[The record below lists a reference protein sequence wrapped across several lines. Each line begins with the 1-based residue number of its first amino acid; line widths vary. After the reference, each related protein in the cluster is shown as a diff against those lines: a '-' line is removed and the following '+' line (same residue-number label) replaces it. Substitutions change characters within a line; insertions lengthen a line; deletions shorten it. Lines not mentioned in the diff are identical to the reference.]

1 MEENNESVYSL
12 ITKLC
17 QKLCINGDQMKTAR
31 SHCYEVLLGKKLSN
45 DPRKFEDLKGT
56 TEPTVNL
63 LAWCYELTQYD
74 FGETAQE
81 LNKHAQILKES
92 YGSDVQ
98 SYNGVITFLLCLKD
112 VPKKTNA
119 NALDWSTLPNIEAE
133 MTKFNNMF
141 KLPSVLLER
150 STDAIQSTEIFKM
163 AFEPPINTPA
173 KSQEKCELVLSD
185 LLRDEGYSSPN
196 KESIWDEVVSQLS
209 TPIRYTW
216 ESYGCGPAEDE
227 KPFLSE
233 LGDLCSLW
241 VENLESLYICNNQ
254 FPSYRII
261 NNQMKPRK
269 VLIRDLKL
277 LLVGVPSDVFL
288 LSNKNEFFIASGIM
302 VEGIT
307 PDAMERY
314 CSSFILAG
322 TCYKALNHM
331 SALNPTTRKHKYPG
345 YVFAELCE
353 SICRY
358 LQFYHTAVIS
368 IHDNIHFLD
377 FHEKTRQIQA
387 QVTTLATICKV
398 GPSASETEQTQ
409 HGVVLLNY
417 LYQKVLG
424 LSDKNLCNVLYSIL
438 YPCCQ
443 IYFSRFLHQWLIKGT
458 FNDPHGEFF
467 VNPTRKYLT
476 TRCRTYW
483 TRSYE
488 IKEDI
493 VPDFLVNLKDQ
504 ILVCGRL
511 INLLQ
516 LCNPGNNLCACL
528 IGKNPLVLTCCITRD
543 KLTQLEQ
550 SASKYYLEASMQC
563 GSKFS
568 FTRYLERSRESDI
581 TYLQLIAK
589 KRAVT
594 LRRLELE
601 RQKSIQEQ
609 HEMKLEE
616 LLILKEQYE
625 CAVEQKQL
633 NIYKDIERNI
643 RDIEE
648 DMKIDEMREQMLKE
662 EAVEMIDY
670 YTKLGQLADMRK
682 QKIYNHIRGNS
693 HIQIDDA
700 LTLRKNNSS
709 SKQSVAEEKAKS
721 SSESF
726 YSAPDEYQPISS
738 TDEEIPLSKKD
749 QVSSMHS
756 SESMD
761 LLNANTEQSTGSNGN
776 TITKVIPDTVHLSD
790 EIQQAVDNFETARK
804 IKQKVL
810 NQELG
815 ITNILDERLTIS
827 REKPAFTN
835 LTDAQRNKLKV
846 LSSEFGINVFKET
859 VSTDRVLTTAQVNKN
874 KVMGHNQCFVPCYG
888 TKPLD
893 NDNYVNRNMRSAVTN
908 NEGKVSGSLK
918 KSTSLHLDFDKIITK
933 CDTQKALPMSV
944 DSTPMSDIAQTAS
957 PLSDFPRS
965 ATFSSI
971 AFSTDTKLDSI
982 TTNGDTLLT
991 QTEGFGSVSTSSR
1004 NSFTSLYYEKPQVVQ
1019 PAFTFSKK
1027 VTLEEANNS
1036 SKMDLTVF
1044 LHESLSIPLM
1054 AQLNLANNEI
1064 LKYFVEELR
1073 FLDHLE
1079 SLRDYFFLQD
1089 GEFGR
1094 SITENLFEKLYSANF
1109 PLELI
1114 NGKTLQHLVFGA
1126 LDNSNKYQQHAH
1138 HLSFKINS
1146 LPKCFDL
1153 NDPDVL
1159 DCLSLTYKVKWPLN
1173 ILLPSDVV
1181 NRYDRVFKFLLKV
1194 NRVSWVMKKLFMELK
1209 ILAKETGEKEIYLMS
1224 SAQYRRLHQCR
1235 HIMSHFVQ
1243 TLQNY
1248 IVGDV
1253 LQPSWSV
1260 FENNLANVSSL
1271 DELYEA
1277 HNVYIKDIIFRCM
1290 LHQKSVALRNMVHKI
1305 FVVILKFYYYL
1316 KSRRWK
1322 CENGSYVHPNFHKLE
1337 KIFENFEDFMVYFF
1351 KVVKKVAK
1359 SGYQPYLAQFLHVLD
1374 VNDYYSKKLLQTA
1387 V

>member
-1 MEENNESVYSL
+1 
-12 ITKLC
+12 
-17 QKLCINGDQMKTAR
+17 
-31 SHCYEVLLGKKLSN
+31 
-45 DPRKFEDLKGT
+45 
-56 TEPTVNL
+56 
-63 LAWCYELTQYD
+63 
-74 FGETAQE
+74 
-81 LNKHAQILKES
+81 
-92 YGSDVQ
+92 
-98 SYNGVITFLLCLKD
+98 
-112 VPKKTNA
+112 
-119 NALDWSTLPNIEAE
+119 
-133 MTKFNNMF
+133 
-141 KLPSVLLER
+141 
-150 STDAIQSTEIFKM
+150 
-163 AFEPPINTPA
+163 
-173 KSQEKCELVLSD
+173 
-185 LLRDEGYSSPN
+185 
-196 KESIWDEVVSQLS
+196 
-209 TPIRYTW
+209 
-216 ESYGCGPAEDE
+216 
-227 KPFLSE
+227 
-233 LGDLCSLW
+233 
-241 VENLESLYICNNQ
+241 
-254 FPSYRII
+254 
-261 NNQMKPRK
+261 
-269 VLIRDLKL
+269 
-277 LLVGVPSDVFL
+277 
-288 LSNKNEFFIASGIM
+288 
-302 VEGIT
+302 
-307 PDAMERY
+307 
-314 CSSFILAG
+314 
-322 TCYKALNHM
+322 
-331 SALNPTTRKHKYPG
+331 
-345 YVFAELCE
+345 
-353 SICRY
+353 
-358 LQFYHTAVIS
+358 
-368 IHDNIHFLD
+368 
-377 FHEKTRQIQA
+377 
-387 QVTTLATICKV
+387 
-398 GPSASETEQTQ
+398 
-409 HGVVLLNY
+409 
-417 LYQKVLG
+417 
-424 LSDKNLCNVLYSIL
+424 
-438 YPCCQ
+438 
-443 IYFSRFLHQWLIKGT
+443 
-458 FNDPHGEFF
+458 
-467 VNPTRKYLT
+467 
-476 TRCRTYW
+476 
-483 TRSYE
+483 
-488 IKEDI
+488 
-493 VPDFLVNLKDQ
+493 
-504 ILVCGRL
+504 
-511 INLLQ
+511 
-516 LCNPGNNLCACL
+516 
-528 IGKNPLVLTCCITRD
+528 
-543 KLTQLEQ
+543 
-550 SASKYYLEASMQC
+550 
-563 GSKFS
+563 
-568 FTRYLERSRESDI
+568 
-581 TYLQLIAK
+581 
-589 KRAVT
+589 
-594 LRRLELE
+594 
-601 RQKSIQEQ
+601 
-609 HEMKLEE
+609 MKLEE

-1194 NRVSWVMKKLFMELK
+1194 NRVSWVMKKLFMVSIYALYSSDKHCSLYSKQIQHELK

-1277 HNVYIKDIIFRCM
+1277 HNVYIKDIIF
-1290 LHQKSVALRNMVHKI
+1290 
-1305 FVVILKFYYYL
+1305 
-1316 KSRRWK
+1316 
-1322 CENGSYVHPNFHKLE
+1322 
-1337 KIFENFEDFMVYFF
+1337 
-1351 KVVKKVAK
+1351 
-1359 SGYQPYLAQFLHVLD
+1359 
-1374 VNDYYSKKLLQTA
+1374 
-1387 V
+1387 